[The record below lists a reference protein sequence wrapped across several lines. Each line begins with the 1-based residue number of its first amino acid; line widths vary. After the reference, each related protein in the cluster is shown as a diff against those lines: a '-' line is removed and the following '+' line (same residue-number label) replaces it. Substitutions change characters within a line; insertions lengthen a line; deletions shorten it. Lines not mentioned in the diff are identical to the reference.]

1 MESVGLKMVL
11 TSIKKMIKALLHSN
25 VLRNMVWMMHFFLAL
40 KRKKMSFDV
49 FQGREDLV
57 RALLQNKADP
67 NIRDSGQ
74 SAFALALKNGNIF
87 QFTHFTRL

>member
-1 MESVGLKMVL
+1 
-11 TSIKKMIKALLHSN
+11 
-25 VLRNMVWMMHFFLAL
+25 
-40 KRKKMSFDV
+40 MSFDV

-87 QFTHFTRL
+87 QFTHFTR